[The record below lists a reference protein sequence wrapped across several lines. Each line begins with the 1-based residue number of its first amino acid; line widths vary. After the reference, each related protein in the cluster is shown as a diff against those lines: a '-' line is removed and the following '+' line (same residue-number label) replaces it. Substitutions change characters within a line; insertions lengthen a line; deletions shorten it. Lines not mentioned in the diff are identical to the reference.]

1 MPSNWRLA
9 KSLDVLR
16 DEIKS
21 KYSGTTVWTIGDADH
36 QSGYSDHNPTTKGV
50 VCAIDVKADGGMEL
64 HAFVRHLVTNQHPNL
79 RYVIFN
85 RKIYQRRNKFA
96 AQDYN
101 GSNAHAT
108 HVHVSVGNGPDGR
121 STSGYDSTASWGID
135 DLGKPPA
142 PSAPAKPSKPS
153 TEKNRLG
160 DKMPTLK
167 RGSKGTDVRRL
178 QGLLTANGY
187 KTAIDGIFGPQ
198 TEKKVKAFQSKHA
211 KPVDSIVGKLTWNAL
226 LGV

>member
-1 MPSNWRLA
+1 MPSSWRLA

-16 DEIKS
+16 DEIKA
-21 KYSGTTVWTIGDADH
+21 KYPDTTIWTIGDAAH
-36 QSGYSDHNPTTKGV
+36 RSGYSDHNATTKGV
-50 VCAIDVKADGGMEL
+50 VCAIDVKADGGMDL
-64 HAFVRHLVTNQHPNL
+64 TDFVRHLIASQHLNL

-85 RKIYQRRNKFA
+85 RKIYQRKNNFA

-121 STSGYDSTASWGID
+121 STGGYDSTASWDID
-135 DLGKPPA
+135 DLGSSSKPTKPV
-142 PSAPAKPSKPS
+142 KPSKPV

-187 KTAIDGIFGPQ
+187 KTTIDGIFGSQ
-198 TEKKVKAFQSKHA
+198 TDKKVRAFQSKHA
-211 KPVDSIVGKLTWNAL
+211 KPVDGIVGPKTWNAL

>member
-1 MPSNWRLA
+1 LA

-16 DEIKS
+16 DEIEA
-21 KYSGTTVWTIGDADH
+21 KYPGTTVWTIGDAAH
-36 QSGYSDHNPTTKGV
+36 QSGYSDHNTNDSNV
-50 VCAIDVKADGGMEL
+50 VCAIDVKGNAGMDL
-64 HAFVRHLVTNQHPNL
+64 GMFVKHLTEDAHTNL

-85 RKIYQRRNKFA
+85 RKIYQRKNGFA

-101 GSNAHAT
+101 GSNAHKD

-121 STSGYDSTASWGID
+121 STSGYDSSAPWRIA
-135 DLGKPPA
+135 DLGKPSQPV
-142 PSAPAKPSKPS
+142 KPSKPI

-187 KTAIDGIFGPQ
+187 RTTIDGIFGEQ
-198 TEKKVKAFQSKHA
+198 TEKKAKAFQSKHA
-211 KPVDSIVGKLTWNAL
+211 KPVDGIAGPKTWNAL